1 MSYPTL
7 LKSAQLQHDKHQVPQ
22 VMHRYCLFTN
32 AQKNNNKNKITQY
45 SACKTKRFENFK
57 ILPKLPLVKAS
68 LLSLEWYNDAE
79 ELEEKVL
86 GGGGNWTNKEG
97 RWRRRGS

>member
-1 MSYPTL
+1 
-7 LKSAQLQHDKHQVPQ
+7 
-22 VMHRYCLFTN
+22 MHRYCLFTN
-32 AQKNNNKNKITQY
+32 AQKNNKKNKVTQVDTKKKPKTDFFVCVDDEN
-45 SACKTKRFENFK
+45 SAFKTKLFENFK
-57 ILPKLPLVKAS
+57 TLPKLPLVKAS

-97 RWRRRGS
+97 TWRRRGS

>member
-1 MSYPTL
+1 MCVDDEN
-7 LKSAQLQHDKHQVPQ
+7 SA
-22 VMHRYCLFTN
+22 F
-32 AQKNNNKNKITQY
+32 
-45 SACKTKRFENFK
+45 KTKLFENFK

-86 GGGGNWTNKEG
+86 GVRSGVEI
-97 RWRRRGS
+97 

>member
-1 MSYPTL
+1 
-7 LKSAQLQHDKHQVPQ
+7 
-22 VMHRYCLFTN
+22 MHRYCLFTN
-32 AQKNNNKNKITQY
+32 AQKNNNKNKT
-45 SACKTKRFENFK
+45 
-57 ILPKLPLVKAS
+57 LPKLPLVKAS

-97 RWRRRGS
+97 TWRRRGS